1 MKPGF
6 LAVLAIFVAT
16 AAPAAD
22 FPARVVLKI
31 GAAQTSSWTV
41 VAGVVAKHLGQFLPG
56 KPVIETETVDGARG
70 MQLARQMV
78 ETEPSD
84 GSVFSLMSTSILQNF
99 VLDPSVYDFS
109 PAGVQWIGS
118 LAKTVSY
125 CVTKSGSTTT
135 LADSGLVIGS
145 SNKQSNFYTNGALI
159 KHLINPSA
167 TIVAGFKNENEL
179 MAALDRGE
187 IGAYCGPTRSTYE
200 REARASTQ
208 AIVGGLGRP
217 DAIAALGIADVF
229 GSITGVDRQAIDL
242 ALTSTVLF
250 YGMVLP
256 PKAEAETLQIYRD
269 AFTAM
274 NADPSFQQDI
284 KAKVAEYA
292 PMSGVEVEAFMQALL
307 NTDPKVVAHA
317 VELLK

>member
-1 MKPGF
+1 MKLGLISALAI
-6 LAVLAIFVAT
+6 LAVTAT
-16 AAPAAD
+16 DAAE
-22 FPARVVLKI
+22 FPSRIVLKI
-31 GAAQTSSWTV
+31 GATSTSSWTV
-41 VAGVVAKHLGQFLPG
+41 VANVVAAHIGQFLPG
-56 KPVIETETVDGARG
+56 KPAIEMETVDGARG

-78 ETEPSD
+78 ETEPTD
-84 GSVFSLMSTSILQNF
+84 GSVFSLTSTSIMQNY
-99 VLDPSVYDFS
+99 VLDPSVYEFS
-109 PAGVQWIGS
+109 PTGLHWIGA

-125 CVTKSGSTTT
+125 CVVKQGSGTT
-135 LADSGLVIGS
+135 LTDAGLVFGA

-159 KHLINPSA
+159 KHLVNPSA

-200 REARASTQ
+200 REGRAATQ

-217 DAIAALGIADVF
+217 DNLAALGVPDVF
-229 GSITGVDRQAIDL
+229 AAVTGADRQAVDL

-250 YGMVLP
+250 YGMALP
-256 PKAEAETLQIYRD
+256 PGASAETIDIYRN
-269 AFTAM
+269 AFNAM
-274 NADPSFQQDI
+274 NADASFQQDI

-292 PMSGVEVEAFMQALL
+292 PTDGVDLEAFMKALL
-307 NTDPKVVAHA
+307 ETDPQVVAHA